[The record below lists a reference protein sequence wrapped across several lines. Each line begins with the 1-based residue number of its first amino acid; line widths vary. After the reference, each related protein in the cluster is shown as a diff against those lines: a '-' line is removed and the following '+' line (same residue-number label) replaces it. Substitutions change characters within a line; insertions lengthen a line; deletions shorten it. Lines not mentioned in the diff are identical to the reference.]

1 MYRFLKLVP
10 VLLAVVQRRRQ
21 GAEQAVNR
29 QTALH
34 TLRLLC
40 RSFGAEHPQPFGPVL
55 RAAVKLIAPEEE
67 EERNVLGS
75 ALLCVA
81 EAASA
86 LEALAIPQLPRY
98 AEGGLQYTPK
108 RDPSVPLRSKQLH
121 KIRFVKELIF
131 SSNWKIEHSQLP
143 L

>member
-98 AEGGLQYTPK
+98 AEGASSTHRNVIPQCLFA
-108 RDPSVPLRSKQLH
+108 SKQLH

>member
-1 MYRFLKLVP
+1 MKLVP
-10 VLLAVVQRRRQ
+10 VLLAVVQRNKQ

-40 RSFGAEHPQPFGPVL
+40 RNFGAEHPEPFAPVL
-55 RAAVKLIAPEEE
+55 NAAVKLIAPGEE

-81 EAASA
+81 EVAST

-98 AEGGLQYTPK
+98 AEWGL
-108 RDPSVPLRSKQLH
+108 DEGLSHGV
-121 KIRFVKELIF
+121 
-131 SSNWKIEHSQLP
+131 SSTN
-143 L
+143 

>member
-1 MYRFLKLVP
+1 MRLQHLGHFGCLPQVHRFLKLVP
-10 VLLAVVQRRRQ
+10 VLLAVVQRSRR

-40 RSFGAEHPQPFGPVL
+40 RSFGAEHPEPFAPVL
-55 RAAVKLIAPEEE
+55 SAAVELIAPEED

-98 AEGGLQYTPK
+98 AGGAWT
-108 RDPSVPLRSKQLH
+108 RDCHTGPPVQAEK
-121 KIRFVKELIF
+121 
-131 SSNWKIEHSQLP
+131 
-143 L
+143 

>member
-98 AEGGLQYTPK
+98 AEGGLQYTLK